1 MADIV
6 LGTRRNSLGQTLARI
21 SIYILL
27 GFFALYSLLPFLVML
42 SNSFRTIEEIKSGS
56 VIALPVAPTL
66 DAWKMAWSEACI
78 GTSCTG
84 LRPHF
89 WVSVSIVVP
98 AVIISTVI
106 GAINGYALTKWRF
119 KGANLLFGLLLFGC
133 FIPYQ
138 VVILPM
144 AITLGFLGIAGTP
157 AGLVLV
163 STLYGLPFT
172 TLFFRNY
179 YVTVPDEIVR
189 AATIDGAGFFRAF
202 WHIILPL
209 SGPIFVVTVIW
220 QFTGIWNDFL
230 FGASFSPT
238 GVSQPVIVAL
248 NNLVNTTTGVK
259 YYNVDFAA
267 SILAASPVILIYALA
282 GKYFVRGLMAG
293 SVKG

>member
-1 MADIV
+1 MADAATFTT
-6 LGTRRNSLGQTLARI
+6 GHFTQRLARL
-21 SIYILL
+21 SIYLL
-27 GFFALYSLLPFLVML
+27 LLLFACYSLLPLVVML
-42 SNSFRTIEEIKSGS
+42 SNSLRTIEEIKAGS
-56 VIALPVAPTL
+56 ILAFPAAPTL
-66 DAWKMAWSEACI
+66 DAWKIAWNEACI
-78 GTSCTG
+78 GTTCSG
-84 LRPHF
+84 LKPHF
-89 WVSVSIVVP
+89 FVSFSIVTP
-98 AVIISTVI
+98 AVIISTMI

-119 KGANLLFGLLLFGC
+119 KGANLVFGLLLFGC

-144 AITLGFLGIAGTP
+144 AIMLGFLKLAGSP

-179 YVTVPDEIVR
+179 YITVPDEIVR
-189 AATIDGAGFFRAF
+189 AATVDGAGFFQTF
-202 WHIILPL
+202 WYVILPI
-209 SGPIFVVTVIW
+209 SAPIFVVTVIW

-230 FGASFSPT
+230 FGASFSAT
-238 GVSQPVIVAL
+238 GASQPVIVAL

-267 SILAASPVILIYALA
+267 SLLAASPTIVVYALA
-282 GKYFVRGLMAG
+282 GKYFVRGLMSG